1 MEQRLSDG
9 AAVQGAEEE
18 GGSRGG
24 RAEEEGGREEQGAN
38 STQKSKVSSR
48 KNERVS
54 MAEGSKPDVPLF
66 QLLTDLL
73 QQVRYASMAAD
84 LSIDPVPPWPPIWGK
99 FCLAAAL
106 IFADPEHYRAL
117 WLHSLV
123 SGIST
128 RPMDTTVSINFL
140 SIQISLGTLES
151 RYAGI
156 SYRRLGP

>member
-1 MEQRLSDG
+1 
-9 AAVQGAEEE
+9 
-18 GGSRGG
+18 
-24 RAEEEGGREEQGAN
+24 
-38 STQKSKVSSR
+38 
-48 KNERVS
+48 

-128 RPMDTTVSINFL
+128 RPMDTTLSINFL
-140 SIQISLGTLES
+140 SIQISRGTLES
-151 RYAGI
+151 RYLI
-156 SYRRLGP
+156 SPPRRLVNLSSC